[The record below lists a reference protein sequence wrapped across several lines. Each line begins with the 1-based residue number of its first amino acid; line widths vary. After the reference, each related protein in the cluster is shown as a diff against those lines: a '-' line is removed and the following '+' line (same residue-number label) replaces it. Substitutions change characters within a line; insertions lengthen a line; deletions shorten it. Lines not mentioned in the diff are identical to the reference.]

1 MNPTLRHIL
10 APAAAVTLAVGLLA
24 GCAPASTPGVTHP
37 VVAPVTKSLGS
48 LLDATVKVPL
58 NSVLNITGVTPVN
71 GLVATIHDSSIAKF
85 TQGHKDST
93 ATFNP
98 GIKPLK
104 VGTTTV
110 DLEPKSGAYEG
121 VTFTLIVTKG

>member
-1 MNPTLRHIL
+1 MNPTLRRIL
-10 APAAAVTLAVGLLA
+10 APAAAATLAVGLLA
-24 GCAPASTPGVTHP
+24 GCSPASTPGVTHP

-48 LLDATVKVPL
+48 LLNATVKVPL
-58 NSVLNITGVTPVN
+58 NSTLNITGVTPVD
-71 GLVATIHDSSIAKF
+71 GLNSTISDRTIAKF
-85 TQGHKDST
+85 VQGHKDST

-104 VGTTTV
+104 VGKTTV

-121 VTFTLIVTKG
+121 VTFTLIVTNG